1 MARVAGSYQSVTR
14 GVSQQVPHDRR
25 PGQHWEQDNMLS
37 DPVRGTTR
45 RHGSLKQDEVIYANC
60 TEAQHAVVATDALG
74 FKEFTFF
81 NAGVEYALIY
91 RGKAKY
97 SSSVAPLC
105 WAYNKDSSVF
115 LPVNRPASDS
125 VVDALTS
132 GGVSSIV
139 AVGKFLYIAGNTVTP
154 TYSTNNAWADTTN
167 ARRTSV
173 WIRGGTYSRTFTV
186 KCSMSNGTTKTF
198 SYTTPSSAY
207 QGTLDTSDILYT
219 ATDYQKQVNDRTNAY
234 NTAVTQWLAT
244 ASAAIQPQSIAANLL
259 TAAAGQGLSGSRIG
273 SHIVFDHTQDIVEI
287 EVSDGGDNTFIRGVA
302 ADVASPD
309 LLTNVHYAGK
319 VVRVL
324 PKKNNEEDAY
334 YLKAIPK
341 VDGAP
346 GWVEVTWREAAG
358 VEYTPTSVFAFATVK
373 NGQFYIAG
381 SASALGTLI
390 GETVPGF
397 EKNQVGDAVSS
408 TVPTFF
414 GKKIDYLGLYQ
425 DRLIVGSGSVLM
437 FSRPGD
443 YLNWFRT
450 SVLTIDDRD
459 PVEMFAIGAE
469 DDTIVCS
476 TTYDRN
482 LVLFGKRKQ
491 YALDGRINL
500 TPLNASITI
509 MSAHEDATEAFPV
522 NSGNLVFFGKR
533 KNSFSSV
540 HQIQI
545 GQVAESPEAYE
556 ISQQLDTYL
565 TGAPLEI
572 RATTAPNIVAFRSTG
587 LSNGLYIYSYLD
599 VAGGGER
606 LFDSWSRWVWDTS
619 LGSIVGVSTH
629 NSDILVFTTRQG
641 KDRDGVDK
649 AWIVADKFSTEGAL
663 SDKPYLDSM
672 RTYSAYSSPVANA
685 WLQSNAVLT
694 NVSAAYDFTKTEYM
708 LGAPIERA
716 STELV
721 PEYGSSG
728 LWVGVENTA
737 YFVPTNPFLRDRQDK
752 AILSGR
758 LTLVSV
764 LVSLADTGGFEAYVA
779 NKAGEKRVLRFT
791 GRVAGSTGAIIGKQ
805 PIVTRSEQFIV
816 GYETRECQY
825 KIKALT
831 WLPLTVDSIEWKG
844 QVFNNS
850 RRG

>member
-14 GVSQQVPHDRR
+14 GVSQQVPQDRR

-37 DPVRGTTR
+37 DPVRGTAR
-45 RHGSLKQDEVIYANC
+45 RHGSVMQDEVVYADC
-60 TEAQHAVVATDALG
+60 SGADYPATVSDTAN

-81 NAGVEYALIY
+81 NQGVEFSLLY
-91 RGKAKY
+91 RSKAKVAD
-97 SSSVAPLC
+97 SIAPLAWC
-105 WAYNKDSSVF
+105 YNKDTAKF
-115 LPVNRPASDS
+115 LPVNRPVTDS

-132 GGVSSIV
+132 GGISSMV
-139 AVGKFLYIAGNTVTP
+139 AVGKFLYIAGNTITP
-154 TYSTNNAWADTTN
+154 AYSTNNAWASTTN
-167 ARRTSV
+167 SRRTSV

-207 QGTLDTSDILYT
+207 QGTLDTTDIPYN

-244 ASAAIQPQSIAANLL
+244 ASAAIQPQSIAQNLL
-259 TAAAGQGLSGSRIG
+259 SAAADQGLTGSRVG
-273 SHIVFDHTQDIVEI
+273 SHIVFDHTQGIVEI
-287 EVSDGGDNTFIRGVA
+287 EVSDGGDNSFIRGVA

-341 VDGAP
+341 VEGAT

-358 VEYTPTSVFAFATVK
+358 VEYTPTTVFAFATVK
-373 NGQFYIAG
+373 NNQFYIAG
-381 SASALGTLI
+381 SAAALGTLI

-397 EKNQVGDAVSS
+397 EQNQVGDAISS
-408 TVPTFF
+408 PAPSFF
-414 GKKIDYLGLYQ
+414 GKRIDYLGLYQ
-425 DRLIVGSGSVLM
+425 DRLIIGSGSVLM

-469 DDTIVCS
+469 DDTITCS

-491 YALDGRINL
+491 YALDGRVML

-533 KNSFSSV
+533 KGSYSSL

-565 TGAPLEI
+565 QGYPSEI
-572 RATTAPNIVAFRSTG
+572 RATTAPNMVVFRTTE
-587 LSNGLYIYSYLD
+587 LRNGVYVYTYLD

-606 LFDSWSRWVWDTS
+606 LFDSWSRWTWDER
-619 LGSIVGVSTH
+619 LGCTVGISTH
-629 NSDILVFTTRQG
+629 NSDVLVFSSRQG
-641 KDRDGVDK
+641 LDRNGNPK
-649 AWIVADKFSTEGAL
+649 AWIVADKISTEGAL
-663 SDKPYLDSM
+663 SDKPYMDSM
-672 RTYSAYSSPVANA
+672 RAYSNYATPTDNSWIHAGSNDLSKVNA
-685 WLQSNAVLT
+685 AFGASKDEAFLGTAIGLVDDL
-694 NVSAAYDFTKTEYM
+694 VTEY
-708 LGAPIERA
+708 G
-716 STELV
+716 TDD
-721 PEYGSSG
+721 
-728 LWVGVENTA
+728 LWVGLEYDA
-737 YFVPTNPFLRDRQDK
+737 FFVPTNPYIRDRDGK
-752 AILSGR
+752 ATLSGR
-758 LTLVSV
+758 LTVVSFLVSV
-764 LVSLADTGGFEAYVA
+764 ADSGGFEAYVTTR
-779 NKAGEKRVLRFT
+779 NGERQALRFT
-791 GRVAGSTGAIIGKQ
+791 GRVAGSLDSLIGKQ
-805 PIVTRSEQFIV
+805 PLVTRSVQFLA
-816 GYETRECQY
+816 GAETREFKY
-825 KIKALT
+825 KIKALS

-844 QVFNNS
+844 QIFNNS

>member
-1 MARVAGSYQSVTR
+1 MARIAGSYASVTR

-45 RHGSLKQDEVIYANC
+45 RHGSVMQDEDVYANC
-60 TEAQHAVVATDALG
+60 TPAQHAVVANDARG

-81 NAGVEYALIY
+81 NAGVEHSLLY
-91 RGKAKY
+91 RSQARVAN
-97 SSSVAPLC
+97 SIAPLC
-105 WAYNKDSSVF
+105 WCYNKDTATF
-115 LPVNRPASDS
+115 LPVNRPVTDS
-125 VVDALTS
+125 IVDALTT

-139 AVGKFLYIAGNTVTP
+139 SVGRFLYIAGNTVTP
-154 TYSTNNAWADTTN
+154 AYSTNNAWADTTN
-167 ARRTSV
+167 SRRTSV

-186 KCSMSNGTTKTF
+186 KCQMSDSTTKTF

-207 QGTLDTSDILYT
+207 QGTLDTSDIPYT

-244 ASAAIQPQSIAANLL
+244 ASAAIQPQSIAENLL
-259 TAAAGQGLSGSRIG
+259 TAASGQGLTGVRVG
-273 SHIVFDHTQDIVEI
+273 SHIVFDYTQGIVEI
-287 EVSDGGDNTFIRGVA
+287 EVSDGGDNTFIRGVT

-341 VDGAP
+341 VEGAT

-373 NGQFYIAG
+373 NNQFYIAG

-408 TVPTFF
+408 PVPNFF
-414 GKKIDYLGLYQ
+414 GKKINYLGLYQ
-425 DRLIVGSGSVLM
+425 DRLIVGSGSVLL

-491 YALDGRINL
+491 YALDGRVNL
-500 TPLNASITI
+500 TPLSASVTI

-533 KNSFSSV
+533 KGSYSSV

-565 TGAPLEI
+565 AGAPTEI
-572 RATTAPNIVAFRSTG
+572 RATTAPNMVAFRTTG
-587 LSNGLYIYSYLD
+587 LSSGIYIYTYLD

-606 LFDSWSRWVWDTS
+606 LFDSWSRWTWDAK
-619 LGSIVGVSTH
+619 LGATVGIATFG
-629 NSDILVFTTRQG
+629 SDILVFTSRQG
-641 KDRDGVDK
+641 MDKDGVEK
-649 AWIVADKFSTEGAL
+649 VWIVCDKYSTEGAV
-663 SDKPYLDSM
+663 SDKPYLDSL
-672 RTYSAYSSPVANA
+672 RPYTSYASPVANT
-685 WLQSNAVLT
+685 WLTGNSDLT
-694 NVSAAYDFTKTEYM
+694 NVSAAFDNTVDEYF
-708 LGAPIERA
+708 LGTTIDKVAD
-716 STELV
+716 V
-721 PEYGSSG
+721 VVEYGTSG

-737 YFVPTNPFLRDRQDK
+737 YFTPTNPFLRDRQDK
-752 AILSGR
+752 AVLSGR
-758 LTLVSV
+758 LSIVSFLVSV
-764 LVSLADTGGFEAYVA
+764 ADTGGFEAYVT
-779 NKAGEKRVLRFT
+779 NKAGTKRVLRFT
-791 GRVAGSTGAIIGKQ
+791 GRVAGSAGSTIGKQ
-805 PIVTRSEQFIV
+805 PLVTRSEQFIV
-816 GYETRECQY
+816 GHETREFRY
-825 KIKALT
+825 SIYALS

-844 QVFNNS
+844 QIFNNS

>member
-1 MARVAGSYQSVTR
+1 MARIAGSYASVTR

-45 RHGSLKQDEVIYANC
+45 RHGSVKQDEVVYADC
-60 TEAQHAVVATDALG
+60 TPAQHDIVAQDMQG

-81 NAGVEYALIY
+81 NTGVEYSLLY
-91 RGKAKY
+91 RSKARVTD
-97 SSSVAPLC
+97 SIAPLAWC
-105 WAYNKDSSVF
+105 YNKDTAQF
-115 LPVNRPASDS
+115 LPVNRPVTDTL
-125 VVDALTS
+125 VDALAA
-132 GGVSSIV
+132 GGISSIV
-139 AVGKFLYIAGNTVTP
+139 AVGRFLYIAGNTVTP
-154 TYSTNNAWADTTN
+154 AYSTFNAWADTTN
-167 ARRTSV
+167 ARRTAI

-186 KCSMSNGTTKTF
+186 KCQMSDNTTKTF

-207 QGTLDTSDILYT
+207 QGTLDTRDIPYT

-244 ASAAIQPQSIAANLL
+244 ASAAIQPQSIAQNLL
-259 TAAAGQGLSGSRIG
+259 DAAAVVGLTATRVG
-273 SHIVFDHTQDIVEI
+273 SHIVFEHTEDIVEV

-324 PKKNNEEDAY
+324 PKKNNQEDAY
-334 YLKAIPK
+334 YLKAVPK
-341 VDGAP
+341 VEGAT

-373 NGQFYIAG
+373 NNQFYIAG

-408 TVPTFF
+408 PVPSFF
-414 GKKIDYLGLYQ
+414 GKKINYLGLYQ
-425 DRLIVGSGSVLM
+425 DRLIVGSGSVLV

-491 YALDGRINL
+491 YALDGRVNL
-500 TPLNASITI
+500 TPLNASVTI

-533 KNSFSSV
+533 RGSFSSV

-556 ISQQLDTYL
+556 VSQQLDTYL
-565 TGAPLEI
+565 AGAPSEI
-572 RATTAPNIVAFRSTG
+572 RAITAPNIVALRTTG
-587 LSNGLYIYSYLD
+587 LNSGIYIYTYLD

-606 LFDSWSRWVWDTS
+606 LFDSWSRWTWDTK
-619 LGSIVGVSTH
+619 LGATVGIATF
-629 NSDILVFTTRQG
+629 NSDILVFTSRQG
-641 KDRDGVDK
+641 LDKDGVAK
-649 AWIVADKFSTEGAL
+649 AWIVCDKYSTEGAM
-663 SDKPYLDSM
+663 SDRPYLDSM
-672 RTYSAYSSPVANA
+672 RPYTSYATPAVNTWLNSNSDLTKVA
-685 WLQSNAVLT
+685 
-694 NVSAAYDFTKTEYM
+694 AAYDNTVDAYFLGTTINKVDDVVTEY
-708 LGAPIERA
+708 G
-716 STELV
+716 T
-721 PEYGSSG
+721 SG
-728 LWVGVENTA
+728 LWIGVENTA
-737 YFVPTNPFLRDRQDK
+737 YFTPTNPFLRDRQDK

-758 LTLVSV
+758 LSVVSFLVSV
-764 LVSLADTGGFEAYVA
+764 ADTGGFEAYVTT
-779 NKAGEKRVLRFT
+779 KAGTKRVLRFT
-791 GRVAGSTGAIIGKQ
+791 GRVAGSAGAALGKQ
-805 PIVTRSEQFIV
+805 PLVTRSEQFIA
-816 GYETRECQY
+816 GYETREFKY
-825 KIKALT
+825 SIHALT

-844 QVFNNS
+844 QIFNNS